1 MAKKKSNYSRLI
13 GYVLPSYGFF
23 LISFIGF
30 FIFAGS
36 QVAIAEWFRQIV
48 DFVSNPKSDQYLF
61 LPIALV
67 ALALIRGIG
76 FYLGSYFM
84 AFVATKLVHDLR
96 PNDIEELSVYVS
108 KTPLPVG
115 VFCISA

>member
-61 LPIALV
+61 CLLPWWRWHL
-67 ALALIRGIG
+67 L
-76 FYLGSYFM
+76 
-84 AFVATKLVHDLR
+84 
-96 PNDIEELSVYVS
+96 EELD
-108 KTPLPVG
+108 
-115 VFCISA
+115 FI